1 MPPHTRAHPHIS
13 LAFVHPGPA
22 SALWSLASIPSVR
35 YLPSAPHPLSLS
47 VIPGLTSPP
56 LTFLSNPAPRS
67 RLRATSRFRCYQ
79 LECAPCGRVSSPIP
93 RLAKGPSPPPPL
105 PSYPF
110 PSPTQS
116 HRHRAYGAAL
126 LRRLDRQAT
135 TLQTSPGA
143 PFWWAAGRQHFP
155 FPSHPP
161 QPSVPAHSL
170 DTVSSSVAFY
180 PPSAPLSLA
189 RLQVDLSSLR
199 TLLP

>member
-1 MPPHTRAHPHIS
+1 MPPPSHLSGVRTPWPRLGSLVSGFHPQRP
-13 LAFVHPGPA
+13 L
-22 SALWSLASIPSVR
+22 LTLCPSSP
-35 YLPSAPHPLSLS
+35 LPLCDPR
-47 VIPGLTSPP
+47 VDIPP

-67 RLRATSRFRCYQ
+67 RL
-79 LECAPCGRVSSPIP
+79 GRPHGSVAISWNVPP
-93 RLAKGPSPPPPL
+93 VVGCRL
-105 PSYPF
+105 